1 RAEDGIRPF
10 QVTGVQTCA
19 LPICGL
25 DVSSCPAS
33 GGGYP
38 TNFLLGHDCDG
49 PCQPSCPDR
58 EVGAASGSYPIFRL
72 ESKTPAAE
80 RVEVDGIRHDTHK
93 PLALMRWLIRLVCPP
108 GGTVLDWCA
117 GSGTTLLAARDE
129 GMNAIGIEMDQAHTR
144 ICEHRL
150 SEPYMTSLF
159 DGSEAS

>member
-49 PCQPSCPDR
+49 PCQPSCPVR

-80 RVEVDGIRHDTHK
+80 RVEVVSGRASRRRRGCV
-93 PLALMRWLIRLVCPP
+93 L
-108 GGTVLDWCA
+108 GGAAWMA
-117 GSGTTLLAARDE
+117 G
-129 GMNAIGIEMDQAHTR
+129 
-144 ICEHRL
+144 
-150 SEPYMTSLF
+150 
-159 DGSEAS
+159 